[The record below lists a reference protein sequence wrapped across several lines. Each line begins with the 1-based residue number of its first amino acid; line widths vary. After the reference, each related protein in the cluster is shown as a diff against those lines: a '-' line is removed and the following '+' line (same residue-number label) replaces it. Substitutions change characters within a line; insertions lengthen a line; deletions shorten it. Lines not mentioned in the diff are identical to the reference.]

1 MPDKEQ
7 RVQVTTLLLF
17 ALFAG
22 VRPAELVDTSLS
34 TKEKKVI
41 QDAFWRQTNLWD
53 DPQNSDYNDAETNPF
68 ERSKSLY
75 WENVEL
81 RKMVKDNGRTKLAI
95 WVRCAFHKGVDRKP
109 VPYISTATYA
119 RLRC

>member
-34 TKEKKVI
+34 TKEKKAI
-41 QDAFWRQTNLWD
+41 QDAFWRQTNLCD

-68 ERSKSLY
+68 DTFRAFLQIMIFATRRKNARNSL
-75 WENVEL
+75 
-81 RKMVKDNGRTKLAI
+81 
-95 WVRCAFHKGVDRKP
+95 P
-109 VPYISTATYA
+109 S
-119 RLRC
+119 